1 MHCLLIQV
9 TNAVRKTDTFFVYS
23 QVRCEILE
31 ALLSLMANDFASRK
45 VFLNRRGVQTV
56 AGYLVPWLA
65 EGGEDAPGELVQR
78 SIVFLGV
85 LIKHV
90 LPSQDQDNSG
100 LTQEGENLAR
110 LATETLAA
118 TIGAETTLEIL
129 EAAEDLQDEQNFADG
144 EGDYFSGDEGEGG
157 NTGGGGLGSLRVR
170 TAVRDCPYSSC
181 EGSVTSALTVYVIHM
196 ARETDPFFCT
206 VPGVAAKRDRK

>member
-129 EAAEDLQDEQNFADG
+129 EAAEDLQDEQNFVDG

-170 TAVRDCPYSSC
+170 TFPTQHVPPCAIAHTRPAK
-181 EGSVTSALTVYVIHM
+181 GAL
-196 ARETDPFFCT
+196 PL
-206 VPGVAAKRDRK
+206 P